1 MCCLVF
7 VIVLYFCIFQ
17 KKLNGGIQIPYSFND
32 KSDNENIYILCIIHN
47 DFIEYLKNGY
57 WIHQL
62 KQQCVNC
69 NL

>member
-47 DFIEYLKNGY
+47 DFIG
-57 WIHQL
+57 
-62 KQQCVNC
+62 
-69 NL
+69 